1 MSQRE
6 NTLNLVWDVG
16 TLTWVRMNQP
26 ILNAGSVTVSGTVT
40 ANLGAVDNAVLD
52 AIQVGVENP
61 PVPGLDIPIHDYI
74 ALSYT
79 GSNLTSVVY
88 KTGGAGGTTVATLTL
103 TYTGSQLDS
112 VTKSYWRT
120 SLTPFWEDS
129 IGPLM
134 ALPIMV
140 C

>member
-1 MSQRE
+1 MGQRE

-103 TYTGSQLDS
+103 AYTGSQLDS
-112 VTKSYWRT
+112 VTKS
-120 SLTPFWEDS
+120 
-129 IGPLM
+129 
-134 ALPIMV
+134 
-140 C
+140 

>member
-26 ILNAGSVTVSGTVT
+26 ILNAGSVIVSGTVT
-40 ANLGAVDNAVLD
+40 ANLGAVDNVVLD

-61 PVPGLDIPIHDYI
+61 PAPGLDIPIHDYI
-74 ALSYT
+74 VLSYT

-112 VTKSYWRT
+112 VTKS
-120 SLTPFWEDS
+120 
-129 IGPLM
+129 
-134 ALPIMV
+134 
-140 C
+140 